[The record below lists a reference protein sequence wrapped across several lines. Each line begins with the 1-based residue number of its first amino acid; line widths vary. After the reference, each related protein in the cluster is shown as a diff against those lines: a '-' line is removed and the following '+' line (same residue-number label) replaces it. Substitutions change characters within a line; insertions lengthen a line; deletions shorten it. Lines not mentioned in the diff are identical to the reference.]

1 MSQWFPS
8 NVSGICASTQ
18 KWFQLNFSYIRQTM
32 DVPMRLLASK
42 LQTLPS
48 RSPIVLAALLGS
60 LWTSALAAERS
71 VAAVFTE
78 EGIILDGVLQEGA
91 WPKAQPATGFIQS
104 EPRPGQLA
112 SQPTEVRIL
121 FDEDNLYLGVSCLDD
136 NPQGPVV
143 KSLRVDFS
151 SSDEDSF
158 EILLDPF
165 ASGRDGFLFIVNPSG
180 AKRDEQISNGGREVN
195 ASWDAVWDVK
205 TRVTPAG
212 WTAEIRIPFKTLRY
226 PKGAGRPW
234 RINFGR
240 HIRRHN
246 ESTYWSPLP
255 RQFDIRQVH
264 LSGMLEGLSAEKIRP
279 GRNVQVTPYVVSS
292 AIQNNGDTS
301 TKGDVGGD
309 IKYGLTSGLTL
320 DLTVNT
326 DFSHVEVDQQQVNLD
341 RFRLSFPE
349 KRDFF
354 LENSG
359 VFEIGSVRLSAGL
372 PDPEDALVFYSRNV
386 GLSPEGQPVPIL
398 GGGRLSGRMGQYSL
412 GLMSIQTDRMGS
424 QEAENATVLRAKRD
438 LLERSY
444 VGGFYLSRTGSERAA
459 NRLYGFDGLYQPRR
473 DLTFS
478 GHFAK
483 SQTPGVRGDDWMF
496 RTEALYDASWLT
508 FRNKFTE
515 IQDDFRNDLGFTLR
529 HGVWI
534 ERLEVR
540 PRLRPPRRGIIRE
553 IQPYVSMRFVAGPR
567 AGMVY
572 RQHSLG
578 FDVPFQNGAFLR
590 IRRRNFFER
599 LEENFRIRSG
609 ITIPTGDYH
618 FNDYGVEFTSDRSR
632 ALSGNARWYD
642 GDFWN
647 GEKASW
653 QLGGRFEPNAHL
665 STEVSYSRDRVRL
678 RAGAFTTSL
687 SRFRI
692 QYSFNTVTSLDALV
706 QYNLEDQ
713 SVTSNVRFNWIH
725 RPLSDLFLVYT
736 EERPTSGAAPVN
748 RVFTLKYTYL
758 ISF

>member
-1 MSQWFPS
+1 MVSCRLQEL
-8 NVSGICASTQ
+8 NVPKPGGG
-18 KWFQLNFSYIRQTM
+18 K
-32 DVPMRLLASK
+32 LLTI
-42 LQTLPS
+42 LS
-48 RSPIVLAALLGS
+48 RSPIVLTVLLGS
-60 LWTSALAAERS
+60 FCSSALGAEQS
-71 VAAVFTE
+71 VAAVPTE
-78 EGIILDGVLQEGA
+78 ESIVLDGVLEEGA
-91 WPKAQPATGFIQS
+91 WSKARPATGFIQS
-104 EPRPGQLA
+104 EPRPGQPA

-121 FDEDNLYLGVSCLDD
+121 FDEDNLYVGVNCLDD
-136 NPQGPVV
+136 HPQGPVV

-151 SSDEDSF
+151 SDDEDSF
-158 EILLDPF
+158 EIVLDPF

-205 TRVTPAG
+205 TQVAPAG

-226 PKGAGRPW
+226 PKGVDNRW

-240 HIRRHN
+240 HIRRRN
-246 ESTYWSPLP
+246 ESAYWAPLP

-264 LSGMLEGLSAEKIRP
+264 LSGTLEGLSAEKIHP
-279 GRNVQVTPYVVSS
+279 GRNVQVTPYVVGS
-292 AIQNNGDTS
+292 AIQNAGGTS
-301 TKGDVGGD
+301 TRGDVGGD
-309 IKYGLTSGLTL
+309 IKLGLTPGLTL

-359 VFEIGSVRLSAGL
+359 IFEIGSVRLSAGL

-412 GLMSIQTDRMGS
+412 GLMSLQTDRVGS
-424 QEAENATVLRAKRD
+424 QGPENATVLRVKRD

-444 VGGFYLSRTGSERAA
+444 LGTFFLSRTGSKRLA
-459 NRLYGFDGLYQPRR
+459 NRLYGFDGLYRPRR

-483 SQTPGVRGDDWMF
+483 SQTPGVQGDDWMF
-496 RTEALYDASWLT
+496 RVEGFYDASWLT
-508 FRNKFTE
+508 LRNKFTE
-515 IQDDFRNDLGFTLR
+515 IQDGFRNDLGFTLR
-529 HGVWI
+529 QGVWI
-534 ERLEVR
+534 DRLEVR
-540 PRLRPPRRGIIRE
+540 PRLRPRGRGIIRE
-553 IQPYVSMRFVAGPR
+553 VQPYLSLRFVQDPEL
-567 AGMVY
+567 GMVY

-609 ITIPTGDYH
+609 ITIRAGDYH
-618 FNDYGVEFTSDRSR
+618 YNDYGVEFTSDRSR
-632 ALSGNARWYD
+632 ALSGNARWYK

-647 GEKASW
+647 GGKVSW
-653 QLGGRFEPNAHL
+653 QAGGRLEPNARL
-665 STEVSYSRDRVRL
+665 STEVSYSQDRVHL
-678 RAGAFTTSL
+678 PVGAFTTTL

-692 QYSFNTVTSLDALV
+692 QYSFNTITSLDALV
-706 QYNLEDQ
+706 QYNREER

-736 EERPTSGAAPVN
+736 EERPTSGTAQVN
-748 RVFTLKYTYL
+748 RVLTLKYTYL